1 MKIINRGRGT
11 GKTTM
16 LISTAYVTGK
26 PIITS
31 TMNNKNNLMNMAEKM
46 GISTNIEVYTI
57 NEWLECHRVYK
68 LNDEILVDNVEL
80 ILGDVL
86 SKFLNANVIA
96 GTMTVPMDD
105 VKGNTKEPDRKHGHW
120 FALDECANEGV
131 YCSVCNKK
139 VYRLNY
145 ANQKL
150 KSKYCPNCGA
160 IMDEKE
166 TTETDKNDN
175 RPQCCKDHDKYFS
188 TCDTCEFGE

>member
-1 MKIINRGRGT
+1 MRIINRGRGT
-11 GKTTM
+11 GKTAM

-31 TMNNKNNLMNMAEKM
+31 TMNTKNSLLDMAERM
-46 GISTNIEVYTI
+46 GISANIEVYTI
-57 NEWLECHRVYK
+57 NEWLEYHK
-68 LNDEILVDNVEL
+68 LYMPNNEILVDNVEL

-96 GTMTVPMDD
+96 GTMSVPMDNIKD
-105 VKGNTKEPDRKHGHW
+105 DAKENSRKHGYW
-120 FALDECANEGV
+120 YELDECANEGV

-139 VYRLNY
+139 VYKLNY

-160 IMDEKE
+160 IMDGKE
-166 TTETDKNDN
+166 TVETDKNDE
-175 RPQCCKDHDKYFS
+175 RPQCCIDHDKYFS

>member
-1 MKIINRGRGT
+1 MRIINRGRGT
-11 GKTTM
+11 GKTAM

-31 TMNNKNNLMNMAEKM
+31 TMNTKNSLLDMAERM
-46 GISTNIEVYTI
+46 GISANIEVYTI
-57 NEWLECHRVYK
+57 NEWLEYHK
-68 LNDEILVDNVEL
+68 LYMPNNEILVDNVEL

-96 GTMTVPMDD
+96 GTMSVPMDNIKD
-105 VKGNTKEPDRKHGHW
+105 DAKENSRKHGYW
-120 FALDECANEGV
+120 YELDECANEGV

-139 VYRLNY
+139 VYKLNY

-160 IMDEKE
+160 IMDGKE
-166 TTETDKNDN
+166 TVETDKNDE
-175 RPQCCKDHDKYFS
+175 RPQCCIDHDKYFS
-188 TCDTCEFGE
+188 TYDTCEFGE

>member
-1 MKIINRGRGT
+1 MRIINRGRAT
-11 GKTTM
+11 GKTAM

-31 TMNNKNNLMNMAEKM
+31 TMNNKNNLMSMAEKM
-46 GISTNIEVYTI
+46 GILINIEVYTI
-57 NEWLECHRVYK
+57 NEWLEYHRSYMP
-68 LNDEILVDNVEL
+68 NNEILVDNVEL

-105 VKGNTKEPDRKHGHW
+105 VKDNIKETDRKHGHW
-120 FALDECANEGV
+120 VALDECANEGV

-139 VYRLNY
+139 IYKLYY

-166 TTETDKNDN
+166 ESK
-175 RPQCCKDHDKYFS
+175 
-188 TCDTCEFGE
+188 

>member
-1 MKIINRGRGT
+1 MRIINRGRGT

-26 PIITS
+26 PVITS
-31 TMNNKNNLMNMAEKM
+31 TMNSKNNLMSMAEKM
-46 GISTNIEVYTI
+46 GVSTNIEVYTI
-57 NEWLECHRVYK
+57 NEWLECHRVHMPS
-68 LNDEILVDNVEL
+68 NEILIDNVEL

-86 SKFLNANVIA
+86 SKFLNANVVT

-105 VKGNTKEPDRKHGHW
+105 IKDNTKETDRKHGHW
-120 FALDECANEGV
+120 FVLDECVNEGV

-139 VYRLNY
+139 VYKLNY

-166 TTETDKNDN
+166 ESK
-175 RPQCCKDHDKYFS
+175 
-188 TCDTCEFGE
+188 

>member
-1 MKIINRGRGT
+1 M
-11 GKTTM
+11 
-16 LISTAYVTGK
+16 
-26 PIITS
+26 
-31 TMNNKNNLMNMAEKM
+31 
-46 GISTNIEVYTI
+46 
-57 NEWLECHRVYK
+57 YK
-68 LNDEILVDNVEL
+68 QSDEILVDNVEL

-96 GTMTVPMDD
+96 GTMTVPMDNIKD
-105 VKGNTKEPDRKHGHW
+105 DAKENGKKHGYW
-120 FALDECANEGV
+120 YALDECANEGV

-139 VYRLNY
+139 VYKLYY

-166 TTETDKNDN
+166 TTEIDKNDN
-175 RPQCCKDHDKYFS
+175 RPQCCIDHDKYFS

>member
-1 MKIINRGRGT
+1 MRIINRERGT
-11 GKTTM
+11 GKTAM

-31 TMNNKNNLMNMAEKM
+31 TMNNKNSLMGMAKAM
-46 GISTNIEVYTI
+46 GISNNIEVYTI
-57 NEWLECHRVYK
+57 NEWLEFHRSYTP
-68 LNDEILVDNVEL
+68 NNEILIDNVEL
-80 ILGDVL
+80 ILDEVM

-96 GTMTVPMDD
+96 GTMTVPMDNVEND
-105 VKGNTKEPDRKHGHW
+105 IKETDKKHGYW

-139 VYRLNY
+139 VYKLNY

-160 IMDEKE
+160 IMDEKNINE
-166 TTETDKNDN
+166 INKDDN
-175 RPQCCKDHDKYFS
+175 RPQCCIDHDKYFS

>member
-1 MKIINRGRGT
+1 MRIINRGRGT
-11 GKTTM
+11 GKTAM

-31 TMNNKNNLMNMAEKM
+31 TMRNKNNLMSMAEKM
-46 GISTNIEVYTI
+46 GISTNIEIYTI
-57 NEWLECHRVYK
+57 NEWLECHRAHMP
-68 LNDEILVDNVEL
+68 NNEILVDNVEL

-86 SKFLNANVIA
+86 SKFLNANVVA

-105 VKGNTKEPDRKHGHW
+105 IKDDTKDDTKESDRKHGYW
-120 FALDECANEGV
+120 YALDECANEGV

-166 TTETDKNDN
+166 TTETDKND
-175 RPQCCKDHDKYFS
+175 D
-188 TCDTCEFGE
+188 

>member
-1 MKIINRGRGT
+1 MRIINRGRRT
-11 GKTTM
+11 GKTAM

-31 TMNNKNNLMNMAEKM
+31 TMNTKNSLLDMAERM

-57 NEWLECHRVYK
+57 NEWLEYHK
-68 LNDEILVDNVEL
+68 LYMQQNEILVDNVEL

-96 GTMTVPMDD
+96 GTMTVPMDNIKD
-105 VKGNTKEPDRKHGHW
+105 DAKENGRKHGYW
-120 FALDECANEGV
+120 YELDECANEGV

-139 VYRLNY
+139 VYKLNY

-160 IMDEKE
+160 IMDEKDIAE
-166 TTETDKNDN
+166 INEDDN
-175 RPQCCKDHDKYFS
+175 RPQCCIDHDKYFS